1 MHCLGIIIL
10 LNLNQIHAMTYTGC
24 IFIFPLNN
32 TSAIVWA
39 DLCIWGYWH
48 TSEKPKIFCIEMNFF
63 ETTCESLHM
72 FVGSWVLWPNL
83 KHYFKLVHATIWRN
97 GFQPKHLIN
106 SEWRWPCLRAATWKC
121 WTTVTKRR
129 RMYLPLDQVSA
140 PFLLVMITPDL
151 IFTILSFLLIALHM
165 ETGSRYMGKIYTW
178 EQIQFGWQNLPLIGP
193 TWDNLPLS
201 RK

>member
-1 MHCLGIIIL
+1 MYCLGIIIL

-39 DLCIWGYWH
+39 DLCIWSYWH
-48 TSEKPKIFCIEMNFF
+48 ASEKPKIFCIEMNFF

-83 KHYFKLVHATIWRN
+83 KHYFKLVHAAIWRN

-129 RMYLPLDQVSA
+129 RVYLPLGQVSA
-140 PFLLVMITPDL
+140 PFHLAMITPDL
-151 IFTILSFLLIALHM
+151 IFTILSRSFVLHSIWRQAVDTR
-165 ETGSRYMGKIYTW
+165 ERYILGSKYNLVGKIC
-178 EQIQFGWQNLPLIGP
+178 LL
-193 TWDNLPLS
+193 
-201 RK
+201 

>member
-121 WTTVTKRR
+121 WTTDKAKTSVLATRPGLCPFPSGHDNTR
-129 RMYLPLDQVSA
+129 SYFYHPLVPSYC
-140 PFLLVMITPDL
+140 TPYGD
-151 IFTILSFLLIALHM
+151 
-165 ETGSRYMGKIYTW
+165 R
-178 EQIQFGWQNLPLIGP
+178 Q
-193 TWDNLPLS
+193 
-201 RK
+201 